1 MSSIFHRLDELERV
15 QREILVQLNGTEIP
29 ERDENA
35 RIATHSHEMRQKV
48 TNNDTLVERVAQ
60 TIFDVMDEQYCDPQ
74 DYQPEARAAILEI
87 ADALERANE
96 IWSDAVVQKN
106 AAAWL
111 RSQVEP

>member
-29 ERDENA
+29 ERDEDA

-48 TNNDTLVERVAQ
+48 TNNDTLVERVVRAMCEEREL
-60 TIFDVMDEQYCDPQ
+60 TDT
-74 DYQPEARAAILEI
+74 PEDDAITAILEI
-87 ADALERANE
+87 ASAIERKGWVIPA
-96 IWSDAVVQKN
+96 S
-106 AAAWL
+106 WL